1 MIATAGTTLEI
12 RSATS
17 PDIWS
22 LETFIRLVGS
32 ATPGPC
38 PFDETAVAFCTALSA
53 ELLGSVGGSRNP
65 QLVALGYW
73 LRPASIEQM
82 RRSLETLASARS
94 IIVPR
99 GRAFHVT
106 PANVD
111 TMFAYSWILGL
122 LAGNAN
128 IVRLSSHATD
138 LAARLLTVIS
148 EVIGDSRFDQLRGR
162 NWLVR
167 FGRDDAVSRELSAIA
182 DIRVLWGGNATIE
195 HFRNFPL
202 PPRGRDVVFPNR
214 HSMTIIATDAVE
226 QANDEELASAA
237 DRFFNDAYSF
247 DQAACSSPRLVIWA
261 AASEGDDTAAARR
274 RFRAAVS
281 EAIRRRGYQA
291 ELGTAIN
298 KMVFGLRRAAASEGV
313 RYERVSNEETW
324 IEIPTLRGYDRDH
337 CGGGLFFEYVS
348 RDLGG
353 DLERFVVAE
362 DQSAMCFGLGQEELN
377 ALARRLNGRGID
389 RWVPLGSALDF
400 NASWDGYD
408 LLQEF
413 VKRVTVRA

>member
-1 MIATAGTTLEI
+1 MIATAETTLEI
-12 RSATS
+12 RSAIS
-17 PDIWS
+17 PDTWS
-22 LETFIRLVGS
+22 LSAFIRLVGG
-32 ATPGPC
+32 ATPAPC
-38 PFDETAVAFCTALSA
+38 PFDETAVAFCSALSA
-53 ELLGSVGGSRNP
+53 ELLGPAGGARNP
-65 QLVALGYW
+65 QLIALGYW
-73 LRPASIEQM
+73 LRPGSIEQM
-82 RRSLETLASARS
+82 RRSLEALASARS
-94 IIVPR
+94 LIVPR

-128 IVRLSSHATD
+128 IVKLSSHATD
-138 LAARLLTVIS
+138 LGARLLTVIS
-148 EVIGDSRFDQLRGR
+148 EVIGDSRFDPLRGR
-162 NWLVR
+162 NWLIR

-202 PPRGRDVVFPNR
+202 PPRGRDIVFPNR
-214 HSMTIIATDAVE
+214 HSMAIIAADAVE
-226 QANDEELASAA
+226 RADDEELAAVA

-261 AASEGDDTAAARR
+261 AATAGDTAAARR
-274 RFRAAVS
+274 RFRAAVT

-298 KMVFGLRRAAASEGV
+298 KMVFGLRRVAASEGV
-313 RYERVSNEETW
+313 RYERVSNEQTW

-348 RDLGG
+348 HDLGG
-353 DLERFVVAE
+353 DLERFAVAE
-362 DQSAMCFGLGQEELN
+362 DQSAMCYGLGQDELN

-389 RWVPLGSALDF
+389 RWVPIGSALDF
-400 NASWDGYD
+400 SASWDGYD